1 MNKLQRLIAQAV
13 IAGLLLGS
21 FGFSLLT
28 NMTFSD
34 PTVFGLR
41 VFVGLI
47 FALVMLV
54 LVIIQTIQ
62 FDRPPQ

>member
-13 IAGLLLGS
+13 IAGLLVGS
-21 FGFSLLT
+21 FGFSLLN

-34 PTVFGLR
+34 PTVFGVR

>member
-13 IAGLLLGS
+13 IAGLLVGS

-34 PTVFGLR
+34 PTVFGVR
-41 VFVGLI
+41 VLVGLI

-54 LVIIQTIQ
+54 LVIFQTIQ

>member
-13 IAGLLLGS
+13 IAGLLVGS
-21 FGFSLLT
+21 FGFSLLI

-34 PTVFGLR
+34 PAVFGVR

-47 FALVMLV
+47 VALVMLV